1 MQERPVRLS
10 ERLDRLAYSTFVL
23 GAVVPLCALAV
34 TLHRFVIPTLDDR
47 ASAAAW
53 ILAGASIGV
62 LSLGSFFALRRLTR
76 RIVAHM
82 DRDNH
87 QLSSLLQVSSKLAD
101 AQHLGEATQI
111 IAGCCVTLTGAEA
124 AFVFAGSHSDAE
136 ELPSLAA
143 TGGEDAAVKIYEEHR
158 AAIDEAMQLVIE
170 SNRPV
175 IRSGRGDAAAIAL
188 LAVPMPGPGS
198 TGGAIV
204 VASRQPGQARLEDAD
219 ALSTLAALASVALH
233 NADLRDAQR
242 NFFSHVT
249 DILMQALDAHLQ
261 FHVGHGERVAQLANR
276 VGRALSLDDASLL
289 RLHFGALL
297 HDVGMLKLD
306 RTQQMN
312 PRSCDKHTQLGA
324 RMLARIRLW
333 KDLAPIVHHHHEC
346 WDGHGYPDGLAGAA
360 IPLEARIIAICDAF
374 DTMTSDRS
382 YKDAVS
388 TADALNEI
396 RACSG
401 SNYDPELVRVF
412 VSLMESGEPTA
423 SS

>member
-1 MQERPVRLS
+1 MQERPARLS
-10 ERLDRLAYSTFVL
+10 EGLDRLAYSTFFL

-34 TLHRFVIPTLDDR
+34 TLHRFVIPALDDR
-47 ASAAAW
+47 GDVAAW
-53 ILAGASIGV
+53 ILAGASIAV

-87 QLSSLLQVSSKLAD
+87 QLSSLLEVSGQLAD
-101 AQHLGEATQI
+101 AQHLSEATQI
-111 IAGCCVTLTGAEA
+111 IAACCVTLTGAEA

-136 ELPSLAA
+136 KLPSLA
-143 TGGEDAAVKIYEEHR
+143 TTSGDSAVKIYEEHR
-158 AAIDEAMQLVIE
+158 AAIDEAMQLVLE

-188 LAVPMPGPGS
+188 LAVPMPGPGE

-204 VASRQPGQARLEDAD
+204 AASRHYGQARLEDAD
-219 ALSTLAALASVALH
+219 ALSTLAGLASVALH

-276 VGRALSLDDASLL
+276 VGRALGLDDAALL

-312 PRSCDKHTQLGA
+312 PRTCDKHTLLGA
-324 RMLARIRLW
+324 RMLTRIRLW

-360 IPLEARIIAICDAF
+360 IPLEARIIAICDAY

-382 YKDAVS
+382 YKDAIPAS
-388 TADALNEI
+388 DALAEI
-396 RACSG
+396 RACAG
-401 SNYDPELVRVF
+401 TNYDPELVRVF
-412 VSLMESGEPTA
+412 TSLMEPGEPSA
-423 SS
+423 S

>member
-34 TLHRFVIPTLDDR
+34 TLHRFVIPTLDGGTDV
-47 ASAAAW
+47 AAW
-53 ILAGASIGV
+53 ILAGGSIGV

-82 DRDNH
+82 NQDNH
-87 QLSSLLQVSSKLAD
+87 RLSSLLEVSGKLAD
-101 AQHLGEATQI
+101 AQHLGEATHI
-111 IAGCCVTLTGAEA
+111 VAGCCVTLTGAEA

-143 TGGEDAAVKIYEEHR
+143 TSGDAALKIYEAHR
-158 AAIDEAMQLVIE
+158 SAVDEAMQLVLE

-175 IRSGRGDAAAIAL
+175 IRSGRGDAAAVAL

-204 VASRQPGQARLEDAD
+204 VASTQPGQARLEDAD
-219 ALSTLAALASVALH
+219 ALSTLAALACVALH

-276 VGRALSLDDASLL
+276 VGRALSLDDAALL

-297 HDVGMLKLD
+297 HDIGMLKLD

-360 IPLEARIIAICDAF
+360 IPLEARIIAICDAY

-382 YKDAVS
+382 YKDAVT

-396 RACSG
+396 RLCSG

-412 VSLMESGEPTA
+412 ESVIEPGEPSA